1 MAGLASQQALAAS
14 TGELLT
20 AAATMDELSL
30 SALAGDLAAFAGVLA
45 GQPHLRRLLTETTI
59 AAEAKAQMATR
70 LLSGKIGERALRIV
84 TGALAHRWSSGA
96 DLVDGLRRMSRTALF
111 LQAERAGELDD
122 VEDELFR
129 FGRIVDAAPDLA
141 VILDDPATSPQAR
154 AGLVTQLLAGKAHA
168 LTVDLLVGL
177 ARDPGGRAYSH
188 GIAELVEQAAERR
201 DKLVAIVTS
210 ALALT
215 APQLDRLRDALR
227 TIYSRDIAVHVLI
240 DPAIGGGLR
249 VRVGDEVIDGSVS
262 GRLDAVRQRLA
273 R

>member
-1 MAGLASQQALAAS
+1 MAGLASQQALVEA
-14 TGELLT
+14 TGELLS
-20 AAATMDELSL
+20 AATAMDESAL

-45 GQPHLRRLLTETTI
+45 RQPHLRRLLTETTI
-59 AAEAKAQMATR
+59 AGAAKAQMATR
-70 LLSGKIGERALRIV
+70 LLSGKVGERALTVV
-84 TGALAHRWSSGA
+84 TDTLAHRWSSGM
-96 DLVDGLRRMSRTALF
+96 DLVDALRRMSRTVLF
-111 LQAERAGELDD
+111 LRAERAGELDD

-141 VILDDPATSPQAR
+141 VILDDPATQPQAR
-154 AGLVTQLLAGKAHA
+154 AALVTQLLDGKAHP
-168 LTVDLLVGL
+168 LTVDLLTSL

-188 GIAELVEQAAERR
+188 GITDLVDQAAERR
-201 DKLVAIVTS
+201 DKLVATVTS
-210 ALALT
+210 AIALT
-215 APQLDRLRDALR
+215 SQQLDRLRDALR

-240 DPAIGGGLR
+240 DPSIGGGLQ